1 MAVFQ
6 TSDFEVYVEDVSTS
20 PTTWVAV
27 HEMDNF
33 QRQTQR
39 DSQSRSVFMNPVAH
53 NQPGGRVRS
62 STLSG
67 LLSTDDDGQA
77 ILFAAEQDDDTIR
90 LRVLWD
96 GTNGFEEDFKVGSNS
111 QGAAAGPNWI
121 EGSFELLSQ
130 GGSAVIGAGPLP

>member
-1 MAVFQ
+1 MGVFE
-6 TSDFEVYVEDVSTS
+6 TGGLEVYVEDVSTS
-20 PTTWVAV
+20 PSTFVAV
-27 HEMDNF
+27 NEMDNF

-39 DSQSRSVFMNPVAH
+39 DTQSRTVFMRPTAH

-62 STLSG
+62 ATLSG

-77 ILFAAEQDDDTIR
+77 ILFAAEQNDDTIR

-121 EGSFELLSQ
+121 EGSFELVSQ
-130 GGSAVIGAGPLP
+130 GSPTIVGTGPLA